1 MLIPY
6 RGRVIFRVSLLVTF
20 LAGGLLGPNPLAQER
35 QAVASEGALEL
46 GQMVGLSISDLGLK
60 MFLDDNQTRPNGIES
75 TLSSSNGTRRALNM
89 ISGAPSAN
97 FILGNVVS
105 LDVKVGY
112 GLFSLG
118 GGRTHSTNEGLIFE
132 PVSQWRW
139 FSSVTLSS
147 YHQVKGFHLRGRI
160 GFRQLLSEDVV
171 GLNGPH
177 WAGVSTPGYPNQ
189 QHIDARFGLAFGRIE
204 PFVGGLYAYES
215 ASIPTGF
222 EREWESRKLGNG
234 ASLGVRGGLQ
244 FAIGETL
251 RGGIV
256 GSRKLGDIGRVT
268 DTLEGSLRIKF

>member
-1 MLIPY
+1 MLIPE
-6 RGRVIFRVSLLVTF
+6 RDKVVVWVSFAVMF
-20 LAGGLLGPNPLAQER
+20 LAGGLYGPSPSAQER
-35 QAVASEGALEL
+35 EAFASKGTLEL

-60 MFLDDNQTRPNGIES
+60 LFVSENETRWNGIES
-75 TLSSSNGTRRALNM
+75 TGNDTSGAGQALNL
-89 ISGAPSAN
+89 IAIGPSAN
-97 FILGNVVS
+97 FILGHVVS
-105 LDVKVGY
+105 LDMKVGY

-118 GGRTHSTNEGLIFE
+118 AGAPRAANEGLIFE
-132 PVSQWRW
+132 SVPQWRW

-222 EREWESRKLGNG
+222 EREWESRKLDNG